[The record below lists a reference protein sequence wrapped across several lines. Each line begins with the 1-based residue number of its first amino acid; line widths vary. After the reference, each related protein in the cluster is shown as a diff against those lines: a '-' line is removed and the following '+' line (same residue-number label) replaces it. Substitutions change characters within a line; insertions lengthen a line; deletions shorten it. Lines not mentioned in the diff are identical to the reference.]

1 MNIIRRADRADL
13 NEIHRMQDLPFRDR
27 VFIEPLLSRQEF
39 VQQTEN
45 NILEGLEHYYV
56 QESEG
61 SVVGFIRLLK
71 RGEWEALTWGKWLNT
86 LLYACG
92 IVSFRQLHLP
102 RVIFAVREDN
112 RRVHHMYKKYDFR
125 NVGQEFLCYRTS
137 ILSPIKTTNLTHYE
151 ITAEEFELKEEQ
163 MRKHSLPLSFR

>member
-27 VFIEPLLSRQEF
+27 VFIEPLLSRDEF
-39 VQQTEN
+39 VAQSERN
-45 NILEGLEHYYV
+45 VLAGLEHYYV

-61 SVVGFIRLLK
+61 AVVGFIRLLK
-71 RGEWEALTWGKWLNT
+71 KKEWEALTWGKWLNT

-92 IVSFRQLHLP
+92 IVAFHQLHLP
-102 RVIFAVREDN
+102 KVTFAVRDDN
-112 RRVHHMYKKYDFR
+112 KRVHHMYKKYQFR
-125 NVGQEFLCYRTS
+125 NLGQEFLCYRSS
-137 ILSPIKTTNLTHYE
+137 ILGPLKTTNLTHYE
-151 ITAEEFELKEEQ
+151 ITAEEFALKEEL

>member
-13 NEIHRMQDLPFRDR
+13 NEIHKMQDLPFRDR
-27 VFIEPLLSRQEF
+27 VFIEPLPSRPEF
-39 VQQTEN
+39 VAQAERN
-45 NILEGLEHYYV
+45 MIEGLEHYYV

-71 RGEWEALTWGKWLNT
+71 KNKWEALTWGKWLNT

-92 IVSFRQLHLP
+92 IVSFRQLQLP
-102 RVIFAVREDN
+102 CVIFAVRDDN
-112 RRVHHMYKKYDFR
+112 KRVHHMYKKYDFR
-125 NVGQEFLCYRTS
+125 NVGQEFLCYRSS